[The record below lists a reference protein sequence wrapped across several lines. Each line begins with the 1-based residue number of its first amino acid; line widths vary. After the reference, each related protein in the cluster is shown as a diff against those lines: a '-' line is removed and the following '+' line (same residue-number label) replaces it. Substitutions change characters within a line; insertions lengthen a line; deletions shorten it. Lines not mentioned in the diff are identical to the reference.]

1 MMNRFDRRIVLA
13 VLLILAG
20 VLFLMQNLG
29 IIRDITGLVWAGL
42 FALGGL
48 AFLAV
53 LINDRRAW
61 WAAIPGIILLDL
73 GALIAASEIFPAFAN
88 SLGGPF
94 FLAGMGLAFWVVY
107 FLAPQNWW
115 AIIPGGVL
123 LTLSAVAGFDVIPG
137 LETGGIFF
145 MGLGVTFGL
154 LGLISPE
161 GRRMSWP
168 WIPAGILFVM
178 GILIFFSQGNLI
190 NVVWPLVLIAAG
202 GFLLFRGYFRRNTL

>member
-1 MMNRFDRRIVLA
+1 MNRFDRRIVLA

-29 IIRDITGLVWAGL
+29 FISDITGLVWAGL

-53 LINDRRAW
+53 LISDRRAW

-73 GALIAASEIFPAFAN
+73 GALIAANELFPTVAN

-123 LTLSAVAGFDVIPG
+123 LTLSAVAGLDVIPG

-161 GRRMSWP
+161 GRRMNWP

-178 GILIFFSQGNLI
+178 GILIFFAQGNLI
-190 NVVWPLVLIAAG
+190 NIVWPLVLIAAG
-202 GFLLFRGYFRRNTL
+202 GFLLFRGYFRRNSL